1 MLIRRK
7 IKWLNVQI
15 QNVLVR
21 TANVVIIVSVMV
33 QPVNVAKN
41 ANVKKKNQNKFFEE
55 YL

>member
-1 MLIRRK
+1 MKGK

-15 QNVLVR
+15 QNVLAK
-21 TANVVIIVSVMV
+21 TANAVIIVSVMA

-55 YL
+55 FL